1 MQAMHQQMADMKR
14 TMDER
19 LHQAEQGAQEAQEAW
34 QDAVT
39 RATMAEDR
47 ARGLEKAISSFQE
60 RKRVNNIH
68 QQLCGPNHSEAPNQ
82 QIIAAPEED
91 DPMGEI
97 TPDKGKSRERHS
109 NGDDATMEEVRGV

>member
-39 RATMAEDR
+39 HATMAEDR
-47 ARGLEKAISSFQE
+47 ARGLEKLISSFQE
-60 RKRVNNIH
+60 PQRVDNIH

-82 QIIAAPEED
+82 QIIGNLSAAPEED

-97 TPDKGKSRERHS
+97 TPDKGKSRKGTQMVMTPPWTR
-109 NGDDATMEEVRGV
+109 